1 MNVEPLAVLFFI
13 TFTLGSS
20 VVLLNLVIASLL
32 EKFFADIDD
41 DDARADGDGKI
52 ARDSEQEEPQIKRVG
67 KAIVRTAPSPSRGSV
82 SSAAPKSG
90 GDHDN
95 ALAPGSAAAGQQSHS
110 GAAAPLPGGGSQQV
124 AQRRRRVTSF
134 IRIIR
139 HLLYIIYRRSG
150 VPLRD
155 ESESPSPV
163 GGARPRHL
171 DAARRE
177 SCSQARA
184 PVVTVT
190 PNVAATTSDPD
201 AHTLPSPDELL
212 ELVRALHA
220 QHGALERRF
229 GGLEQAHAAM
239 RSALEAG
246 QAATNVKVCESA
258 PTLPRSLPPPGECGG
273 SFPLRMARFAQAR
286 ALWGSA
292 SLGALCPPSSL
303 SRSLSLSLSHFRS
316 FGAPLHLSHPSHHP
330 HAPARRVGP
339 IVRQW
344 CFECPPLRPP
354 PLQTNK
360 QTNKGGRSSA
370 PA

>member
-1 MNVEPLAVLFFI
+1 MRPIMSVEPLAVLFFI

-41 DDARADGDGKI
+41 DDARADGDGKT

-67 KAIVRTAPSPSRGSV
+67 KAIVRAAPSPSRGSV

-139 HLLYIIYRRSG
+139 HVLYIIYRRSG

-184 PVVTVT
+184 PVVAVT
-190 PNVAATTSDPD
+190 PNVAVTTSDPD
-201 AHTLPSPDELL
+201 AQTLPSPDELL

-258 PTLPRSLPPPGECGG
+258 PTLPRSLPPQG
-273 SFPLRMARFAQAR
+273 SV
-286 ALWGSA
+286 
-292 SLGALCPPSSL
+292 GALSPYEWRGLRKLALCGALRLWVPFVPL
-303 SRSLSLSLSHFRS
+303 LLSLVPSLFLSLISVRS
-316 FGAPLHLSHPSHHP
+316 
-330 HAPARRVGP
+330 ARRSTFLTLHTTP
-339 IVRQW
+339 TH
-344 CFECPPLRPP
+344 PPAASG
-354 PLQTNK
+354 Q
-360 QTNKGGRSSA
+360 
-370 PA
+370 